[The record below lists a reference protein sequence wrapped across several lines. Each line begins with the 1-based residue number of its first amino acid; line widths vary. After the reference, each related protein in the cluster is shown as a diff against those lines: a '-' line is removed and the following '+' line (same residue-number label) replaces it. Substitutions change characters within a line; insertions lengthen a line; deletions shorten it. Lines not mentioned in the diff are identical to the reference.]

1 MKTVGVLAIGLMGK
15 PIKIISLRRDK
26 RKGGGDPLHLFPIP
40 SPLGPQRERDVLADN
55 RQTIEMNRDA
65 MHFIKIS
72 LANFLRHAKFDLGM
86 NLSLAA
92 KRMATSTSSIISTST
107 KSITANGEA
116 RN

>member
-1 MKTVGVLAIGLMGK
+1 MKTVGVLAISLIGK

-26 RKGGGDPLHLFPIP
+26 RKGGRDTLHLFPIP
-40 SPLGPQRERDVLADN
+40 APLGPQRERDVLADN

-107 KSITANGEA
+107 KS
-116 RN
+116 